1 MPLLSADAERSA
13 GFVMRTLSAVTYCS
27 SGLPEW
33 AKLLCSGVRKTS
45 FALCFA
51 KRLRV
56 SAEYAKALNAI
67 WDGRIAT

>member
-1 MPLLSADAERSA
+1 
-13 GFVMRTLSAVTYCS
+13 MRMLNTATYCS

-33 AKLLCSGVRKTS
+33 AKLPCSGVRKTS

-56 SAEYAKALNAI
+56 SVEYAKALNAI